1 MPDADD
7 LRILSAGPLG
17 DLRDP
22 APVTS
27 SERVFEGRVWDIRRD
42 EFTFAGHTI
51 AREYM
56 DHPGAV
62 AVLAIDDQDRVL
74 LINQY
79 RHPVGLRDWELPAGL
94 LDVDGE
100 PPLDAARRELAEE
113 AGLAASDWQVLVDLH
128 TSPGFTDES
137 VRVFLARGLS
147 PERPEGFEAEHEELT
162 LSVRRVPLAEAVR
175 MALAGELMN
184 AAAVAGV
191 LAAAH
196 AAADGWR
203 GLRPPDAPWPSR
215 SRR

>member
-1 MPDADD
+1 
-7 LRILSAGPLG
+7 
-17 DLRDP
+17 
-22 APVTS
+22 VTES
-27 SERVFEGRVWDIRRD
+27 DVVESRRVYTGRVLGLRVDSVRMSD
-42 EFTFAGHTI
+42 GAVAE
-51 AREYM
+51 REVV
-56 DHPGAV
+56 DHPGSVVIV
-62 AVLAIDDQDRVL
+62 ALDDAQQVVLV
-74 LINQY
+74 NQY
-79 RHPVGLRDWELPAGL
+79 RHPVGRRLDELPAGL

-100 PPLDAARRELAEE
+100 PPLEAARRELAEE